1 MKSNGFNA
9 VLEVVDPN
17 RLYKFRF
24 ELTTIDGAVLGDPFF
39 YDEVGRKHWLY
50 AINERETNRITFIT
64 PDRFLLTN
72 VTTLTAMAGYIYD
85 EMGYLCHED
94 FQVRS
99 LYAKDY
105 DGNGKLYIPEYRLT
119 DIIYLKY
126 IPTVIKHADYLFWYA
141 SQYDI

>member
-1 MKSNGFNA
+1 MLKMKSNGFNA

-72 VTTLTAMAGYIYD
+72 GLSQSLHCVMVSCTASSIN
-85 EMGYLCHED
+85 
-94 FQVRS
+94 S
-99 LYAKDY
+99 
-105 DGNGKLYIPEYRLT
+105 
-119 DIIYLKY
+119 
-126 IPTVIKHADYLFWYA
+126 
-141 SQYDI
+141 